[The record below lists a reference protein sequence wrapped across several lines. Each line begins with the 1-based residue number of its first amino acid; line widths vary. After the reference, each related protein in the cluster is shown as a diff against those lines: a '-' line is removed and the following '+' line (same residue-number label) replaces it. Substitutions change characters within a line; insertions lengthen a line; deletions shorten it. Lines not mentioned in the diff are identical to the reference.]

1 MVFLCQFLHVYFF
14 SRVDF
19 EVLETGLKS
28 LLKPKIETH
37 DIFPLYVGMLSL
49 NSLIFLLFILKI
61 IYFVLF
67 GGSKIG
73 SLIGHL
79 WLSTW
84 VRIPALFWVGTKILD
99 LKYHNIFQISPSSI
113 KKQLSSM
120 KDQNLYFQST
130 IPLLN

>member
-61 IYFVLF
+61 IRWDHCC
-67 GGSKIG
+67 
-73 SLIGHL
+73 SLILFSLG
-79 WLSTW
+79 
-84 VRIPALFWVGTKILD
+84 ALK
-99 LKYHNIFQISPSSI
+99 
-113 KKQLSSM
+113 
-120 KDQNLYFQST
+120 
-130 IPLLN
+130 